1 MDLWRLMH
9 GYGIRRGCG
18 SIGIEAF
25 VGIWREAIADILTVP
40 AMKSLDKEN
49 Q

>member
-25 VGIWREAIADILTVP
+25 VGIWMEAIADILTVP
-40 AMKSLDKEN
+40 TMKTLGKEN